1 MKKIKKS
8 VQNNAL
14 VLLKE
19 REMFFNA
26 FRSCMFKMPWK
37 KSKKK
42 NQMTYFQENFIKE
55 NQHKNQNQN
64 LHYQHQNLSREF
76 YQKTFT
82 RKLTSRKRNQKISL
96 KTNATEIAIN
106 IHTTKAGTISS
117 KQD

>member
-1 MKKIKKS
+1 
-8 VQNNAL
+8 
-14 VLLKE
+14 
-19 REMFFNA
+19 
-26 FRSCMFKMPWK
+26 
-37 KSKKK
+37 
-42 NQMTYFQENFIKE
+42 MTYFQENFIKE

-76 YQKTFT
+76 YQKT
-82 RKLTSRKRNQKISL
+82 SL

>member
-26 FRSCMFKMPWK
+26 FRSAMFKE
-37 KSKKK
+37 

-55 NQHKNQNQN
+55 NQHKNQNEN
-64 LHYQHQNLSREF
+64 LHYQHQNL
-76 YQKTFT
+76 
-82 RKLTSRKRNQKISL
+82 
-96 KTNATEIAIN
+96 
-106 IHTTKAGTISS
+106 
-117 KQD
+117 

>member
-42 NQMTYFQENFIKE
+42 KKNQMTYFQENFIKE

-76 YQKTFT
+76 CQKTFYQEV
-82 RKLTSRKRNQKISL
+82 NL
-96 KTNATEIAIN
+96 KKKE
-106 IHTTKAGTISS
+106 S
-117 KQD
+117 KN